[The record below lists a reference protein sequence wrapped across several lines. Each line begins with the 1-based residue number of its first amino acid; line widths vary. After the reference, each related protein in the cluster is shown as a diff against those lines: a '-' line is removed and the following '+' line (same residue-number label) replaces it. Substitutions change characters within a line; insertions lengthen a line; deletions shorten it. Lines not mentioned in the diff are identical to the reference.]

1 MSSKSWNSYFLKG
14 PKLGSRIKTLNEAF
28 LPKKSSKLSLKQAL
42 QIRSA
47 EQLHWDWPSMLKDD
61 YPIVP
66 EPWDL
71 SHCFVEQKLALSL
84 RVLSKKP
91 KASLLRYLYQQKLQ
105 NLYTQKPKVTLTDKK
120 RLKDKIT
127 DEITSHTLPQ
137 VQHCQGLFDFDR
149 QTLMILSGNK
159 KMNKLFSIFFEKT
172 FLSEKQFLT
181 PKNPGGLAVHLDED
195 ERLEEMLPWE
205 MPLTFSDIKK
215 RI

>member
-1 MSSKSWNSYFLKG
+1 LSSKSWNSYFLKG

-47 EQLHWDWPSMLKDD
+47 EQLH
-61 YPIVP
+61 
-66 EPWDL
+66 
-71 SHCFVEQKLALSL
+71 C
-84 RVLSKKP
+84 
-91 KASLLRYLYQQKLQ
+91 
-105 NLYTQKPKVTLTDKK
+105 
-120 RLKDKIT
+120 
-127 DEITSHTLPQ
+127 
-137 VQHCQGLFDFDR
+137 R

-172 FLSEKQFLT
+172 FLSEEQFLT

>member
-14 PKLGSRIKTLNEAF
+14 PKLSSRIKTLNEGF

-42 QIRSA
+42 QTRSA
-47 EQLHWDWPSMLKDD
+47 EQVHWDWPSLLKDE
-61 YPIVP
+61 YPIIP

-71 SHCFVEQKLALSL
+71 SHCFIEQKLALSL

-105 NLYTQKPKVTLTDKK
+105 NLYLQKSKVTLTDKK

-159 KMNKLFSIFFEKT
+159 KMNAIFSSFFEKT
-172 FLSEKQFLT
+172 FLNEEQFLVA
-181 PKNPGGLAVHLDED
+181 KNPGGLAVHLDEN
-195 ERLEEMLPWE
+195 EKLEEILPWE
-205 MPLTFSDIKK
+205 LSSTYSDIKI
-215 RI
+215 RT